1 MKTKIWKSIA
11 LMTVTLTLLLTFTG
25 CPTGTSSSG
34 NGVSGASEADTG
46 IDQKSF
52 DVLLRWIKSL
62 K

>member
-52 DVLLRWIKSL
+52 DVLLR
-62 K
+62 